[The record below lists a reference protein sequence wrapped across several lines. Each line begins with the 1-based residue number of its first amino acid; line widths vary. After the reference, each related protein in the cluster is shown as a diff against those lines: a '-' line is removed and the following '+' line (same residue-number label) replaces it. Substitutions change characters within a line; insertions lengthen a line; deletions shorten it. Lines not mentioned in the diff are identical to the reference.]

1 MKKRFLFFLKGLY
14 FVIPHKDGVDL
25 IENNLVTR
33 VSAQKNFTVK
43 SETKISILLRWI
55 TVYLKSLI
63 MAQIE
68 RWRQASYMQ
77 VERESIFGCE

>member
-1 MKKRFLFFLKGLY
+1 VG
-14 FVIPHKDGVDL
+14 
-25 IENNLVTR
+25 
-33 VSAQKNFTVK
+33 AQK
-43 SETKISILLRWI
+43 KIATFSGK

-77 VERESIFGCE
+77 VERESIFGCEYSGGRVSNT